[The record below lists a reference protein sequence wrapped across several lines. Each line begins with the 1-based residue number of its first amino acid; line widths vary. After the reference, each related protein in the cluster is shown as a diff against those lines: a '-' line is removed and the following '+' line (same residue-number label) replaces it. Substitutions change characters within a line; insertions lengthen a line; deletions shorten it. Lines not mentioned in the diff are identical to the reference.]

1 MWWLWAY
8 ECIFQQK
15 KKKKDVRHMTFCD
28 IALEVTS
35 AYSVGQ
41 SCQKVT
47 QIQVEK
53 NRPHTLVVV
62 KGDGK
67 GRSKNSSHTLFTYF
81 LKLLK
86 IIF

>member
-1 MWWLWAY
+1 MNV
-8 ECIFQQK
+8 FSNN
-15 KKKKDVRHMTFCD
+15 KKKKDVRHMTFYD
-28 IALEVTS
+28 IAPEVTS

-62 KGDGK
+62 TGDGK
-67 GRSKNSSHTLFTYF
+67 GMSKNSSHTLFTYF
-81 LKLLK
+81 LNFLK

>member
-1 MWWLWAY
+1 MNV
-8 ECIFQQK
+8 FSSKKK
-15 KKKKDVRHMTFCD
+15 KKKKDGTHMTFCD

-53 NRPHTLVVV
+53 NRPHTLVMVTAM
-62 KGDGK
+62 GGECQRIP
-67 GRSKNSSHTLFTYF
+67 GILY
-81 LKLLK
+81 LLLK
-86 IIF
+86 KTLNIYF